1 MDILEKFGNKVKQ
14 LRLEKGL
21 SQEALAHKAD
31 IDRTYLPGIEK
42 GTRNSSIKV
51 ANKIAIALEITFSEL
66 VNFEYEKRNIN
77 YKL

>member
-1 MDILEKFGNKVKQ
+1 MDILEKFGNKVKL

-51 ANKIAIALEITFSEL
+51 ANQIAITLEVTLSEL
-66 VNFEYEKRNIN
+66 LNFEV
-77 YKL
+77 

>member
-1 MDILEKFGNKVKQ
+1 MDLLKNFGNRVKQ

-42 GTRNSSIKV
+42 GTRNASIKV
-51 ANKIAIALEITFSEL
+51 AYRIAVALEITLAEL
-66 VNFEYEKRNIN
+66 LNFEE
-77 YKL
+77 

>member
-1 MDILEKFGNKVKQ
+1 MDILEKFGRRVKQ
-14 LRLEKGL
+14 LRLDKGL

-51 ANKIAIALEITFSEL
+51 AYQIAVALEITLAEL
-66 VNFEYEKRNIN
+66 LNFEE
-77 YKL
+77 

>member
-1 MDILEKFGNKVKQ
+1 MDILEKFGNKVKL

-21 SQEALAHKAD
+21 SQEALAQKAD

-51 ANKIAIALEITFSEL
+51 ANQIAIALEVTLSEL
-66 VNFEYEKRNIN
+66 LNFEV
-77 YKL
+77 